1 MGVLAF
7 IFRTR
12 AANAHGDAVAAANTK
27 LAARQVPRGKDKD
40 RTAPGTVVVTAI
52 CDDDDAVVAAAMT

>member
-12 AANAHGDAVAAANTK
+12 AANVRGDAVAAANAK
-27 LAARQVPRGKDKD
+27 LAAWQGARGKEKN
-40 RTAPGTVVVTAI
+40 RTAPGFVVVTAI
-52 CDDDDAVVAAAMT
+52 CDDDDAAVTAAMT